1 MPPRNSKMAKE
12 EKTLKN
18 ALKKPKELDEIMGE
32 QLEAALLE
40 HRRGGMDVFLS
51 AISGGLEVGFS
62 VFLMGI
68 IYTMFHGNITDA
80 FLRLWLATSY
90 SLGFIF
96 VIIGRSQLFTEHTTL
111 AVIPVLNKKASIK
124 SLLILWGLVFSGNL
138 VGGYIFSLILT
149 KLPVAMGIVSEE
161 ALIHLANSMINY
173 NWALILGSGVLAGWL
188 MGLMS
193 WLIASSNET
202 ISRIFVVILVG
213 SVIGLGGL
221 HHSVVGSIEVFNGF
235 LLDKGI
241 KFSDYLHF
249 QIWTTLGN
257 IIGGVVFVAL
267 IKFSFIAAENG
278 KYRNHLTGT
287 CMMIPFFS
295 RHHHYVIMVRSQ

>member
-1 MPPRNSKMAKE
+1 MSKD

-32 QLEAALLE
+32 QLEAALQE
-40 HRRGGMDVFLS
+40 HRRRGPDVFLS
-51 AISGGLEVGFS
+51 AVSGGLEVGFS

-68 IYTMFHGNITDA
+68 VYTLFKNKIDDSMLHV
-80 FLRLWLATSY
+80 WLAASY

-111 AVIPVLNKKASIK
+111 AVIPVLNKNASFK
-124 SLLILWGLVFSGNL
+124 SLIILWGLVFSGNL
-138 VGGYIFSLILT
+138 AGGYLFSFILT
-149 KLPVAMGIVSEE
+149 KLPVAMGIISKN
-161 ALIHLANSMINY
+161 ALVNLAYEMIDY
-173 NWALILGSGVLAGWL
+173 HWTIILGSGVLAGWL

-193 WLIASSNET
+193 WLVASSTET

-221 HHSVVGSIEVFNGF
+221 HHSIVGSIEVFNGL

-241 KFSDYLHF
+241 NIRDYLHF
-249 QIWTTLGN
+249 QIWTTIGN

-267 IKFSFIAAENG
+267 IKFSFIAP
-278 KYRNHLTGT
+278 KR
-287 CMMIPFFS
+287 
-295 RHHHYVIMVRSQ
+295 